1 MLGLMVEFAIK
12 MCMEHHFYMHN
23 ERVKR
28 QGGGAGIGLRLSE
41 ALGRAFG
48 LDWDD
53 KLLTKLERLDWKP
66 KVLKRYVDDLNT
78 VVVGV
83 KAGTRYNATEDKL
96 EVVEDQIEGDLEKEE
111 DEITMKGQTKL
122 STR

>member
-1 MLGLMVEFAIK
+1 MGRARE
-12 MCMEHHFYMHN
+12 

-53 KLLTKLERLDWKP
+53 KLLKKLERLNWKP
-66 KVLKRYVDDLNT
+66 KMLKRYVDDLNT
-78 VVVGV
+78 VVIDML
-83 KAGTRYNATEDKL
+83 T
-96 EVVEDQIEGDLEKEE
+96 IKEF
-111 DEITMKGQTKL
+111 KL
-122 STR
+122 SSRINTSCPLTEIFLTYL